1 MWPKRAG
8 TSIPPAAGSPNRAP
22 AAVTCGRRAAA
33 VGLTLVAVALAWGGQ
48 GLTTRSLPESLS
60 ALTFLSRFLPAYRNS
75 RELSAAFVLMFAGAL
90 MLGLASLKSGDEADR
105 DLISTTRPLGF
116 SSAVD
121 TLLLLGAF
129 IGLGLWWV
137 FLLALH
143 DHEYS
148 HVRNL
153 ALLVAVLFVA
163 APLFKRDFVDGR
175 IRCRPRGVLALH
187 LLFVGA
193 VFGAFL
199 YLNARDLTSWKY
211 SAIGDEYSNFGYA
224 ASLAR
229 GAAFNPWSHVG
240 ADNLGAV
247 AGSAGQALFMRIGNE
262 DNFAWKFYN
271 VVITALAFIPF
282 YFLVRQLLGAR
293 LAVMATLFLAF
304 SHYVLG
310 YAHHDLRLDA
320 MLPTALGLC
329 LLVVGLRRDSALA
342 LFVSGIALALG
353 FYTFESGRAAV
364 VIAALFMLT
373 FGLRAFRPAILLPLA
388 VGFIM
393 FALPLFAT
401 DGVDHVI
408 RQMTGQTA
416 IDYSEAVTGDRW
428 ERLRI
433 NAQYSL
439 VSFNFQRTGAHYVWG
454 SLVDPLTAMLF
465 ILGIGVAVTRLK
477 RPAYRLILIWLAV
490 EVAMN
495 GLTNP
500 YPRPPISRLPAAVPP
515 IAVLAAIAVDAI
527 IRPFT
532 DLSPVKRFVNDRQW
546 RLATSSLAIAALL
559 PAILY
564 FNLHRF
570 LYEMPRNLG
579 SGTNAIAVR
588 GVMSDECGRNRY
600 GTILVSHHPGPL
612 FSLIFASYRIED
624 RNLMLLRYEDAFSVL
639 ATRPAGA
646 HEPAPLDGA
655 GKLLPQIPFWP
666 YDETIPLL
674 LARNREGDYLGYGCV
689 VAVPDDE
696 RFQEFVDTMRA
707 RYPAKTMETLT
718 DLGGQHGPIV
728 VMY

>member
-1 MWPKRAG
+1 MR
-8 TSIPPAAGSPNRAP
+8 PADGSPDRAP
-22 AAVTCGRRAAA
+22 AAVTPARWTAAA
-33 VGLTLVAVALAWGGQ
+33 GLTFVAVALAWGGQ
-48 GLTTRSLPESLS
+48 GLTTRSLPDSLS
-60 ALTFLSRFLPAYRNS
+60 ALAFFSRFLPVYRNS

-90 MLGLASLKSGDEADR
+90 ILGLVSLRRGDETDR
-105 DLISTTRPLGF
+105 DLISTTRPLGV

-121 TLLLLGAF
+121 ALLLLGVF

-148 HVRNL
+148 HQLNL

-163 APLFKRDFVDGR
+163 APLFKRDFVHGR
-175 IRCRPRGVLALH
+175 LRCRPQRALVLH

-199 YLNARDLTSWKY
+199 YINARDLTSWKY

-224 ASLAR
+224 ASIAR

-240 ADNLGAV
+240 PDNLGAV
-247 AGSAGQALFMRIGNE
+247 AGSAGQALFMRIGNQ

-271 VVITALAFIPF
+271 VFITALALIPF

-293 LAVMATLFLAF
+293 RAVMATLFLAF

-342 LFVSGIALALG
+342 LFAAGIALALG

-373 FGLRAFRPAILLPLA
+373 FGVRAFRPAILLPLA
-388 VGFIM
+388 AGFIM
-393 FALPLFAT
+393 FVLPLFAT
-401 DGVDHVI
+401 DGVHHVI

-428 ERLRI
+428 ERLRV

-439 VSFNFQRTGAHYVWG
+439 VSFNFQRAGAHYVWG

-465 ILGIGVAVTRLK
+465 IPGIGVAVMRLK

-500 YPRPPISRLPAAVPP
+500 YPRPPITRLPAAVPP

-532 DLSPVKRFVNDRQW
+532 DLSPVKRFIGDRSW
-546 RLATSSLAIAALL
+546 RLATSGLVIAALL

-564 FNLHRF
+564 LNLHRF

-579 SGTNAIAVR
+579 SGNNAIAVR
-588 GVMSDECGRNRY
+588 GVMSDECRHNRY
-600 GTILVSHHPGPL
+600 GTLLISHSPGPL
-612 FSLIFASYRIED
+612 FALIFSSYRIED
-624 RNLMLLRYEDAFSVL
+624 RNLMLLRYADAFTVL
-639 ATRPAGA
+639 GTSSADA
-646 HEPAPLDGA
+646 HEPPPPDEA
-655 GKLLPQIPFWP
+655 GKLLPQIPFYP
-666 YDETIPLL
+666 YDESIPLL

-689 VAVPDDE
+689 VAVADDE

-707 RYPAKTMETLT
+707 RYPAKTIETLT
-718 DLGGQHGPIV
+718 DLGGQHGPIM